1 MAKKTNGRT
10 PYKGNEAQRDGYMNF
25 GNIMGNFFGNKP
37 TADDDEGRMFKNV
50 MAMDFMSKFFDT
62 MNSRNMGQYQSG
74 LSKDMMNHA
83 FNLEQMGLSNSRK
96 EEFSYGMRAMDKTY
110 ELQNQFANQQYGRD
124 IGMLGATGEQ
134 TRKNYAA
141 QGVQNRLQT
150 ITEGEQARLNYAAQ
164 GDQDRRSRRVQGE
177 EDRKGYRVQG
187 EETRANTITA
197 GIMDQKSRQ
206 VQGAEDRKG
215 YRVQGDEDRK
225 SRITQGQQDR
235 LGYRVQGDEDR
246 KSRVT
251 QGQQDRLTEV
261 TRGEQERLNIGARGD
276 EDRKSYDF
284 NDKIDARREARA
296 ASRARGAA
304 RAF

>member
-1 MAKKTNGRT
+1 
-10 PYKGNEAQRDGYMNF
+10 MNF

-37 TADDDEGRMFKNV
+37 AENDDEGRMFKNV

-62 MNSRNMGQYQSG
+62 MNSRNMGQFQSG

-96 EEFSYGMRAMDKTY
+96 EEFGYGMRAMDKTY

-150 ITEGEQARLNYAAQ
+150 ITEGEQYRLNTAAS

-187 EETRANTITA
+187 EETRANTITT
-197 GIMDQKSRQ
+197 GIMDQMSRK
-206 VQGAEDRKG
+206 VQGSEDRKG

-225 SRITQGQQDR
+225 SRVTQGEQDR

-251 QGQQDRLTEV
+251 QGQ
-261 TRGEQERLNIGARGD
+261 TR
-276 EDRKSYDF
+276 STH
-284 NDKIDARREARA
+284 
-296 ASRARGAA
+296 
-304 RAF
+304 